1 MNMQSQLLEGI
12 QMEEV
17 LQVKE
22 INKIYQGKVAFQALT
37 NVSFSVEKG
46 EFIGIMGPSGSGKT
60 TLLNLISTIDKPTSG
75 KVLINGQ
82 DPHQLKKERLAEFR
96 RKELGFVFQDFNLL
110 DTLTLEEN
118 IMLPLTL
125 ENVDPELI
133 EEKVKTI
140 SKKLGIDAILT
151 KRTYEVS
158 GGQKQ
163 RTAIARAIIHQPK
176 LLLADEPTGNLDSKA
191 SKDVMQTLQ
200 MINENDQTTML
211 MVTHDPYAASYCH
224 RVIFIKDGKLYN
236 EIYRG
241 TDQKAFFQ
249 QIMDVLSMLGG
260 DRDDFSTVRL

>member
-1 MNMQSQLLEGI
+1 
-12 QMEEV
+12 
-17 LQVKE
+17 
-22 INKIYQGKVAFQALT
+22 
-37 NVSFSVEKG
+37 
-46 EFIGIMGPSGSGKT
+46 
-60 TLLNLISTIDKPTSG
+60 
-75 KVLINGQ
+75 
-82 DPHQLKKERLAEFR
+82 
-96 RKELGFVFQDFNLL
+96 
-110 DTLTLEEN
+110 EN